1 MVTIETC
8 SSLPPAANAAGMTS
22 SLEKARMAIRP
33 HYRAAEPETLA
44 PLVAAAQLQHG
55 EREAIVGRAHGL
67 LSDLRG
73 AQSDGWVNQ
82 FLQEYRLGTEEGT
95 ALLSLAEAFLRVP
108 DADTADLLIADKLG
122 DANWRAHKGQSASL
136 LVNGATWGLVLGKA
150 MVGDESTGVLRKLLS
165 RAGEPFV
172 RQAVGAAMRLMG
184 QVFVMGRTIDE
195 ARNRMEDSENRGFT
209 ASFDMLGEAARTR
222 DDAARY
228 FEAYQN
234 AVAAVGADPA
244 RGHSVSVKLSALH
257 PRYETAKAA
266 TCVPELSA
274 MLVEL
279 ARQAADAGVQLTVD
293 AEEAARLE
301 MSLDIIE
308 AAARDRQLKG
318 WDGLGMAVQAY
329 SKRARP
335 VLAWADS
342 LGRETG
348 RVMQVRLVKGA
359 YWDSEI
365 KWAQERGHSDFPLF
379 TRKPATDVSYLACA
393 RDMLAASHIRPA
405 FASHNALT
413 VATILEWAGDS
424 RDFEF
429 QRLHGMGQGLFERL
443 VREDG
448 YHCRIYAPVGGHRD
462 LLAYLVRRLLENGAN
477 SSFVHQLADEDVSE
491 EELLADPVEKVMETG
506 GSRHPSIRLPSD
518 LFMPERC
525 NSDGMDLDD
534 AAILADIAS
543 KVAAMPAMPKGIDA
557 NVSGAISAAQS
568 AFPAWSATP
577 VEDRAA
583 CLDRLADLLE
593 AHRSDLMAIAVQEA
607 KKSIPDALSEVRE
620 AIDFCRYYAARARS
634 DLLPIELPGPTGER
648 NVLRHEGRGVWA
660 AIAPWNF
667 PLAIF
672 LGQVVAALVTGNAV
686 VAKPAPQT
694 PQIARFVVAL
704 AYRAGVPKGAL
715 QLVTGGGDVGAA
727 LTGDPRI
734 TGVVFTGSVPT
745 AKVIARNLLADDS
758 RPLVPLIAETGGLNA
773 MFVDS
778 TALSEQVVRDVIVSG
793 FQSAGQ
799 RCSALRLLMLQE
811 DIADAT
817 LEMLAG
823 AMDELVVGDP
833 ADPATDIGPVID
845 KASYDRLMA
854 YRASQADRMV
864 HSIAVPDDGLFVP
877 PTVIRLDRLDD
888 LNTEYFGPLVHV
900 ATWPA
905 GKLEEAIA
913 AVNAKG
919 FGLTMGLHSR
929 IARISDMV
937 EARARVGNLYI
948 NRSMIGAVVGS
959 QPFGGEGLSGTGP
972 KAGGPN
978 YLHRFCAER
987 TTSTD
992 TTSAGGNA
1000 SLLSLED

>member
-1 MVTIETC
+1 MQIHLVAPGC
-8 SSLPPAANAAGMTS
+8 LAYARGMPNPVDS
-22 SLEKARMAIRP
+22 ARSALQP
-33 HYRAAEPETLA
+33 LFRASEPETLA
-44 PLVAAAQLQHG
+44 PLVASAQLTPGERTAIVARARGLLAELRAAQT
-55 EREAIVGRAHGL
+55 
-67 LSDLRG
+67 
-73 AQSDGWVNQ
+73 DGWVNQ
-82 FLQEYRLGTEEGT
+82 FLQEYRLGSDEGT

-122 DANWRAHKGQSASL
+122 DANWRAHSGKSASM
-136 LVNGATWGLVLGKA
+136 LVNSATWGLVLGKA
-150 MVGDESTGVLRKLLS
+150 MVGDEGKGTLRKLVA

-184 QVFVMGRTIDE
+184 QVFVMGRTIAE
-195 ARNRMEDSENRGFT
+195 ATKRMDASENRGFT
-209 ASFDMLGEAARTR
+209 ASFDMLGEAARTTA
-222 DDAARY
+222 DAERY
-228 FEAYQN
+228 FEAYRG
-234 AVAAVGADPA
+234 AIAAVGANPA

-274 MLVEL
+274 MLVDL
-279 ARQAADAGVQLTVD
+279 ARQAAAAGVQLTVD

-308 AAARDRQLKG
+308 AAARDPQLKG

-335 VLAWADS
+335 VLAWADA
-342 LGRETG
+342 LGQDTG
-348 RVMQVRLVKGA
+348 RIMQVRLVKGA
-359 YWDSEI
+359 YWDSEV
-365 KWAQERGHSDFPLF
+365 KWAQERGLSDYPLF
-379 TRKPATDVSYLACA
+379 TRKPSTDVSYLACA
-393 RDMLAASHIRPA
+393 KDMLKAANIRPA
-405 FASHNALT
+405 FATHNALT
-413 VATILEWAGDS
+413 VATILQWAGET

-429 QRLHGMGQGLFERL
+429 QRLHGMGQGLFEKL
-443 VREDG
+443 VREEG

-491 EELLADPVEKVMETG
+491 EELLADPVEKVIEVG
-506 GSRHPSIRLPSD
+506 GTRHPAIRLPSE
-518 LFMPERC
+518 LFQPERA
-525 NSDGMDLDD
+525 NSQGLDLED
-534 AAILADIAS
+534 AAVLSDIAT
-543 KVAAMPAMPKGIDA
+543 KVAAMPAVPAGVDSDVA
-557 NVSGAISAAQS
+557 SAIAAAAA

-577 VEDRAA
+577 VEERAA
-583 CLDRLADLLE
+583 CLDRLGDLLE
-593 AHRSDLMAIAVQEA
+593 AHRAELMAIAVQEA
-607 KKSIPDALSEVRE
+607 KKTIPDALAEVRE
-620 AIDFCRYYAARARS
+620 AVDFCRYYAARARG
-634 DLLPIELPGPTGER
+634 DLLPVELPGPTGER

-672 LGQVVAALVTGNAV
+672 LGQVVAAVVAGNTV

-694 PQIARFVVAL
+694 PDIARYSIDL
-704 AYRAGVPKGAL
+704 ARQAGIPAGAI
-715 QLVTGGGDVGAA
+715 QLVTGGGEVGQA
-727 LTGDPRI
+727 LLGDLRI
-734 TGVVFTGSVPT
+734 VGTVFTGSVPT
-745 AKVIARNLLADDS
+745 AKAIARNLLADDA
-758 RPLVPLIAETGGLNA
+758 RPLIPLIAETGGLNA

-778 TALSEQVVRDVIVSG
+778 TALSEQVVRDVVISG

-799 RCSALRLLMLQE
+799 RCSALRLLLLQE
-811 DIADAT
+811 EIAEHSI
-817 LEMLAG
+817 EMLVG
-823 AMDELVVGDP
+823 AMKELVVGDP
-833 ADPATDIGPVID
+833 ANPANDIGPVID
-845 KASYDRLMA
+845 KAAYDKLMA
-854 YRASQADRMV
+854 YRQQVADRII
-864 HSIAVPDDGLFVP
+864 HEVPVPLGGNYVP
-877 PTVIRLDRLDD
+877 PTLVRLNSLDE
-888 LNTEYFGPLVHV
+888 LNTEWFGPIVHV

-905 GKLEEAIA
+905 GKLEETIA

-929 IARISDMV
+929 IARVSETV
-937 EARARVGNLYI
+937 EGSARVGNLYI

-987 TTSTD
+987 TTSID